1 MIEGKYVKMRSLEI
15 EDLPELRDWRNSKS
29 VRMATREYRLLNMI
43 NQKNWF
49 EKTHNENPPSSLMFG
64 VINNKKKL
72 IGVCGLTYID
82 WKNKHAELSLYLN
95 LDNWQTS
102 KEAKD
107 TIIALMKYG
116 FEEINLHRL
125 WAEVFSIAKKNL
137 SLIKKLGFVKEG
149 IFREKLWREGKWWNS
164 EIYSI
169 LSSEYKKKK

>member
-1 MIEGKYVKMRSLEI
+1 
-15 EDLPELRDWRNSKS
+15 
-29 VRMATREYRLLNMI
+29 
-43 NQKNWF
+43 
-49 EKTHNENPPSSLMFG
+49 
-64 VINNKKKL
+64 
-72 IGVCGLTYID
+72 
-82 WKNKHAELSLYLN
+82 
-95 LDNWQTS
+95 
-102 KEAKD
+102 
-107 TIIALMKYG
+107 MKYG